1 MCNSEYS
8 QRYLN
13 VFFFCVYKCVNI
25 WANRNLTKRK
35 TTGNIRRAFY
45 MLEDLFGIKLKKEL
59 SFWRRLATE
68 YKRSAV
74 FYWGNPTRNQ

>member
-13 VFFFCVYKCVNI
+13 VFLCIQMCKYLGKQEFDH
-25 WANRNLTKRK
+25 KRK

-59 SFWRRLATE
+59 SFWRRLATK
-68 YKRSAV
+68 YKTQIFLLGESH
-74 FYWGNPTRNQ
+74 